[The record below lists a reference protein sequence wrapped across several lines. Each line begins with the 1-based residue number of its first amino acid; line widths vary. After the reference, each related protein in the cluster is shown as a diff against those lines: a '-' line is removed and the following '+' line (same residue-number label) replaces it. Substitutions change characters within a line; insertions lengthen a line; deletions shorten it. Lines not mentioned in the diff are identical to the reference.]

1 MINRNIGMSAG
12 KTLYV
17 SDMDGTLLDSDARLS
32 HRTVTMLNE
41 LIADGALFTV
51 ATARTPATVSQLL
64 KEVNLNLPAVV
75 LTGAAIWDKETGR
88 YSHVCKMAAQAARDL
103 LRIYRENRLSAFL
116 YTLRDDGVLHIY
128 HTGPMSELEQKFVDE
143 RIDSPYKKFYLD
155 FCPSG
160 GWINENDERLG
171 DVLDNVIL
179 LFALRPTEEVHR
191 VWQLIKDKDWCRPFY
206 YHDQFGKEVAEME
219 VFSPEVSKAAAVA
232 KVKEMCHADRVVVFG
247 DNVNDLPMMA
257 RADVAVAVENAVS
270 QVRDRADIIIGANT
284 TDAVAHFIKE
294 NYRK

>member
-1 MINRNIGMSAG
+1 MD

-17 SDMDGTLLDSDARLS
+17 SDMDGTLLGADSRLS
-32 HRTVTMLNE
+32 ERTVAMLNE
-41 LIADGALFTV
+41 LIGAGALFTV

-64 KEVNLNLPAVV
+64 EEVNLQLPAVV
-75 LTGAAIWDKETGR
+75 LTGAAIWNKVTNR
-88 YSHVCKMAAQAARDL
+88 YSHVCKMSAQAARDL

-155 FCPSG
+155 FCPGG
-160 GWINENDERLG
+160 GWLDENDSRLD

-206 YHDQFGKEVAEME
+206 YHDQFGQEVAEME
-219 VFSPEVSKAAAVA
+219 VFSPEVSKASAVE
-232 KVKEMCHADRVVVFG
+232 KVREMCHADRVVVFG

-257 RADVAVAVENAVS
+257 KADVSVAVANAVG
-270 QVRDRADIIIGANT
+270 QVKGKADIIIGPNT
-284 TDAVAHFIKE
+284 ADSVACFIKE
-294 NYRK
+294 DYYR